1 VPDVRCGEG
10 FAWLQTNPAP
20 AGSVIQIFATGAGR
34 WNKDLDQQ
42 VIDPAK
48 PPYPVPL
55 APVSLTIGGQAAQ
68 VAYAGAAPGQVFGVL
83 QVNAVVPAG
92 LAAGPQP
99 VVLTVGKNDNSS
111 QAVTVSVR

>member
-1 VPDVRCGEG
+1 
-10 FAWLQTNPAP
+10 LQTNPAP

-48 PPYPVPL
+48 PPYPAPL
-55 APVSLTIGGQAAQ
+55 APVSLTIGVQAAQ